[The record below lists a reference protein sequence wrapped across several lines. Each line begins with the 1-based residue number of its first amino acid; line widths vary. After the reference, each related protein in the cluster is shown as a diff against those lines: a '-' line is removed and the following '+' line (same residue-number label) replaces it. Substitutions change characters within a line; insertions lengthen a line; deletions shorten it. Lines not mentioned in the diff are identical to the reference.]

1 MIDPASLLAF
11 CGTLA
16 LNGLLSCAAKVY
28 RAAQYRSAA
37 VLVPAV
43 LGLLWCCNA
52 SIPLMAQESQQRP
65 VKNPERE
72 AWRKAMVRT
81 PLPKKGCFQVS
92 YPNKEWK
99 EIACSNAKVVPPQL
113 PRRGN
118 HNPTVGGG
126 GTADW
131 AGVSASTITSAEG
144 SFLST
149 NGVTSESDGTYGA
162 NQFSLQLNTSFFQNT
177 TTESLCS
184 GATTPSLCQG
194 WVQFVIQQFPP
205 PYCAACGAIW
215 YFLFQ
220 YGTGTC
226 PSGWTS
232 DGFGDCYTRS
242 SLMPLTAVPI
252 SNLSLMTVTG
262 QASGG
267 TDTAIIYNGSGT
279 LTATNS
285 DSLLDLEASWNT
297 AEFNVF
303 GSGGGSQANFNAN
316 STIDVEIAITD
327 GTTNAPTCSQQ
338 SFTGET
344 NNLNLANVTGSSALV
359 CCAYPGSPRIEFMET
374 NATPA
379 HTATCG
385 PTRIEGDPHIT
396 TADGAHYDFQAAGEF
411 ISLRDDDGAEIQTR
425 QTPIATTALG
435 TDSHDGLS
443 TCVSLNSAVA
453 ARVGDHRVTYEPN
466 LSGVP
471 DPSGLQLRI
480 DGALTTLGPS
490 GINLGGGGHV
500 AQLAS
505 AGILEVDFPDGKTLF
520 VTPQFWTT
528 YGKWYLNV
536 DVSNAGLI
544 SSDGGGARLRGI
556 AGPIPA
562 GSWLPALPTG
572 ASMGAMPSGLPQRYV
587 DLYHKFAEAWRVTKK
602 DSLFD
607 YAPGTSTDTFT
618 DKSWP
623 SEKAPCVV
631 PDAKPVEPIGLE
643 VAQAACRRV
652 ADPERRADCI
662 FDVHI
667 TGNIGFAT
675 TYLYTQRILRN
686 ATTTNLTDDPQP
698 SQLGEF
704 VTFTA
709 FVAANGPESI
719 GQLSG
724 TVQFTVDGRNVGAP
738 VPLDSRGRAT
748 WETTALKVGKHEIA
762 ASYNPGDG
770 SIFLPSSTEKI
781 HIVKRCPCGDRR

>member
-1 MIDPASLLAF
+1 MIAPVSLLAS

-16 LNGLLSCAAKVY
+16 LNGLFLRATRVY
-28 RAAQYRSAA
+28 RAAQCRSAA

-43 LGLLWCCNA
+43 LGLLWCCSA

-65 VKNPERE
+65 VKDHERE
-72 AWRKAMVRT
+72 TWRKAMVRT

-118 HNPTVGGG
+118 HNPTVGAGSG
-126 GTADW
+126 DW
-131 AGVSASTITSAEG
+131 AAVSAGTITTAEG

-162 NQFSLQLNTSFFQNT
+162 NQFSLQMNTSFFQNT
-177 TTESLCS
+177 TTTSLCS

-215 YFLFQ
+215 YFLVN

-232 DGFGDCYTRS
+232 DLVGDCYQRS
-242 SLMPLTAVPI
+242 SLMPLTAATI
-252 SNLSLMTVTG
+252 LNLGLMTVTG

-297 AEFNVF
+297 VEFNVF
-303 GSGGGSQANFNAN
+303 GSGGGSVANFNAN

-327 GTTNAPTCSQQ
+327 GTTNAPTCSNQ
-338 SFTGET
+338 SFTAET

-396 TADGAHYDFQAAGEF
+396 TADGVHYDFQAAGEF

-425 QTPIATTALG
+425 QTPIATTGLG
-435 TDSHDGLS
+435 ADSHDGLS
-443 TCVSLNSAVA
+443 TCVSLNTAVA

-480 DGALTTLGPS
+480 DGALTTLGSS

-500 AQLAS
+500 ARLAS
-505 AGILEVDFPDGKTLF
+505 SGILEVDFPDGKTLF
-520 VTPQFWTT
+520 VTPQLWTT
-528 YGKWYLNV
+528 YGKWFLNV

-544 SSDGGGARLRGI
+544 SSDGGGARLQGI

-562 GSWLPALPTG
+562 GSWLPALPSG
-572 ASMGAMPSGLPQRYV
+572 ASMGAMPSALPQRYS

-623 SEKAPCVV
+623 SEKGPCVV
-631 PDAKPVEPIGLE
+631 PDTKPVQPIGLE
-643 VAQAACRRV
+643 IAQAACRRV
-652 ADPERRADCI
+652 ADPDRRADCT
-662 FDVHI
+662 FDVQI

-675 TYLYTQRILRN
+675 SYLYTQRILRD
-686 ATTTNLTDDPQP
+686 ATSTNLTDDPQL
-698 SQLGEF
+698 SQLGEL

-719 GQLSG
+719 GHPSG
-724 TVQFTVDGRNVGAP
+724 AVQFTVDGKNVGAP
-738 VPLDSRGRAT
+738 VPLDAKGRAT

-762 ASYNPGDG
+762 ASFEPEGG
-770 SIFLPSSTEKI
+770 SAFLPSSSPEKI
-781 HIVKRCPCGDRR
+781 HIVKRCPCSDRR

>member
-1 MIDPASLLAF
+1 MIGLF
-11 CGTLA
+11 HGCA
-16 LNGLLSCAAKVY
+16 LNGLFSRATRVC
-28 RAAQYRSAA
+28 RAARWRSA
-37 VLVPAV
+37 VMLVPA
-43 LGLLWCCNA
+43 LIGLLWCCAA
-52 SIPLMAQESQQRP
+52 STPLMGQESQRP
-65 VKNPERE
+65 AKNPERE
-72 AWRKAMVRT
+72 QWRKAMVRT
-81 PLPKKGCFQVS
+81 PLPNKRGCFEVS

-99 EIACSNAKVVPPQL
+99 EVTCSKAPVVPPQL

-118 HNPTVGGG
+118 HNPTVGAGSG
-126 GTADW
+126 DWTA
-131 AGVSASTITSAEG
+131 VSAGTITSAEG

-149 NGVTSESDGTYGA
+149 NGVTSENDATWGA
-162 NQFSLQLNTSFFQNT
+162 NQFSLQMNTSFFQNT
-177 TTESLCS
+177 TTTSLCS
-184 GATTPSLCQG
+184 GATNPLLCQG
-194 WVQFVIQQFPP
+194 WVQFVYQQLPP
-205 PYCAACGAIW
+205 PHCAACGAIW

-232 DGFGDCYTRS
+232 DGFGDCYQHS
-242 SLMPLTAVPI
+242 GMMPLTAVTI
-252 SNLSLMTVTG
+252 SNLGLMTVTG

-267 TDTAIIYNGSGT
+267 TDTAIIFNGSGT
-279 LTATNS
+279 LHASNS

-297 AEFNVF
+297 VEFNVF
-303 GSGGGSQANFNAN
+303 GSGGGSLANFNTN
-316 STIDVEIAITD
+316 STVDVEIDITD
-327 GTTNAPTCSQQ
+327 GTTNAPTCTNQ
-338 SFTGET
+338 SFTAET
-344 NNLNLANVTGSSALV
+344 NNLNLANVTGSTTQLV

-425 QTPIATTALG
+425 QTPIATTGLG

-453 ARVGDHRVTYEPN
+453 ARVGNHRVTYEPN

-480 DGALTTLGPS
+480 DGALTTPGTS

-500 AQLAS
+500 AELAK
-505 AGILEVDFPDGKTLF
+505 GILEVDFPDGKTLF

-544 SSDGGGARLRGI
+544 TSDGGGARLRGI
-556 AGPIPA
+556 AGPIPT
-562 GSWLPALPTG
+562 GSWLPALPNG
-572 ASMGAMPSGLPQRYV
+572 ASMGAMPSGLPQRYS

-607 YAPGTSTDTFT
+607 YAPGTSIETFT
-618 DKSWP
+618 DKNWP
-623 SEKAPCVV
+623 LEKAPCVV
-631 PDAKPVEPIGLE
+631 PDAKPVQPISLE
-643 VAQAACRRV
+643 KAQAACRRV
-652 ADPERRADCI
+652 ADPDRRANCTY
-662 FDVHI
+662 DVQI
-667 TGNIGFAT
+667 TGDIGFAT
-675 TYLYTQRILRN
+675 TYLYTQRILRDS
-686 ATTTNLTDDPQP
+686 TTTNLADSPER
-698 SQLGEF
+698 SQLGEL

-709 FVAANGPESI
+709 FVAANGPESM
-719 GQLSG
+719 GRPSG
-724 TVQFTVDGRNVGAP
+724 SVQFSVDGRNVGGP

-748 WETTALKVGKHEIA
+748 WETTTLKVGKHKILA
-762 ASYNPGDG
+762 TYDPGAD
-770 SIFLPSSTEKI
+770 SMFLPSSIEQT
-781 HIVKRCPCGDRR
+781 HIVNRCACGDRYK